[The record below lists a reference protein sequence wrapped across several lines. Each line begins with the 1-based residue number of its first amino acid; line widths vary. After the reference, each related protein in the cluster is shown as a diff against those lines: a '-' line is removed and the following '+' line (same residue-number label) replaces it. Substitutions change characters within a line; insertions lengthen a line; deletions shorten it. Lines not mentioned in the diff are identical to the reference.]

1 LRKGLFAVMLVA
13 ASFAGGA
20 VVNGPGLRWAQA
32 MILNR
37 AGGDGDGPAPG
48 EVLLPP
54 PDASTESIPSAPVS
68 PVVLEPARPASSREK
83 SGGKDGG
90 TASGKAEAPA
100 PPTPAAAEVAPPAPD
115 PKPKAPPAPEPK
127 PKAPPAPEPQAPAPP
142 EPKGQGS
149 GGPASSGR
157 DVESRAAK
165 PPKDVPPTL
174 DELPP
179 LDMPA
184 DPPASKAPDGA
195 GRGEPRTAST
205 NAAGDAPDP
214 APSAADP
221 APRPPEATP
230 ASTAPANAGP
240 AARSNATSP
249 GDWAQVRRTMVALG
263 VARYGIEGEPGGRA
277 RFYCVIPLAGRH
289 AVGQHFE
296 AEGDDALQ
304 AAQVA
309 LRRVA
314 LWLAAEA
321 PKP

>member
-37 AGGDGDGPAPG
+37 ADGDGDGPAPG

-54 PDASTESIPSAPVS
+54 PDASSESIPSAPVS

-83 SGGKDGG
+83 PRGKDGG
-90 TASGKAEAPA
+90 TAPGKGEAPA
-100 PPTPAAAEVAPPAPD
+100 PPTPAAAEVAAPAPA
-115 PKPKAPPAPEPK
+115 PEPKAPPAPEPK
-127 PKAPPAPEPQAPAPP
+127 TPAPH
-142 EPKGQGS
+142 EPKGQGP
-149 GGPASSGR
+149 GGPAPSGR
-157 DVESRAAK
+157 DVASRAAK
-165 PPKDVPPTL
+165 PPKDLPPTL

-179 LDMPA
+179 LELPA
-184 DPPASKAPDGA
+184 DPPAPKDLDRAR
-195 GRGEPRTAST
+195 RGEPWTAST

-214 APSAADP
+214 APSAAVSPRPFRPADP
-221 APRPPEATP
+221 APRPPEAAP

-240 AARSNATSP
+240 SARTNSTSL

-296 AEGDDALQ
+296 AEGDDELQ

>member
-37 AGGDGDGPAPG
+37 ADGDGDGPAPG

-54 PDASTESIPSAPVS
+54 PDASSESIPSAPVS
-68 PVVLEPARPASSREK
+68 PVILEPARPASSREK
-83 SGGKDGG
+83 PRGKDGG
-90 TASGKAEAPA
+90 TAPGKGEAPA
-100 PPTPAAAEVAPPAPD
+100 PPTPAAAEVAPPAPA
-115 PKPKAPPAPEPK
+115 PEPKAPPAPEPK
-127 PKAPPAPEPQAPAPP
+127 TPAPP
-142 EPKGQGS
+142 EPKGQGP
-149 GGPASSGR
+149 GGPAPSGR

-165 PPKDVPPTL
+165 PPKDLPPTL
-174 DELPP
+174 DALPP
-179 LDMPA
+179 LELPA
-184 DPPASKAPDGA
+184 DPPAPKALDGA
-195 GRGEPRTAST
+195 RRGEPWTASA
-205 NAAGDAPDP
+205 NAAGDAP
-214 APSAADP
+214 
-221 APRPPEATP
+221 RPPEAAP
-230 ASTAPANAGP
+230 ASTAPANAG
-240 AARSNATSP
+240 RSVRTNSTSP
-249 GDWAQVRRTMVALG
+249 GDWDQVRRTMVALG

-296 AEGDDALQ
+296 AEGDDELQ

>member
-1 LRKGLFAVMLVA
+1 MRKGLFAVMLVA

-37 AGGDGDGPAPG
+37 ADGDGDGPVPG

-54 PDASTESIPSAPVS
+54 PDASSESIPSAPVP
-68 PVVLEPARPASSREK
+68 PVILEPARPAFSREK
-83 SGGKDGG
+83 PRGKDGG
-90 TASGKAEAPA
+90 TAPGKGEAPA
-100 PPTPAAAEVAPPAPD
+100 PPTPAAAEVAPPAPA
-115 PKPKAPPAPEPK
+115 PEPKAPPAPEPK
-127 PKAPPAPEPQAPAPP
+127 TPAPP
-142 EPKGQGS
+142 EPKGQGP
-149 GGPASSGR
+149 GDPAPSGR

-165 PPKDVPPTL
+165 PPKDLPPTL
-174 DELPP
+174 DELPS
-179 LDMPA
+179 LELPA
-184 DPPASKAPDGA
+184 DPPAPKALDGA
-195 GRGEPRTAST
+195 GRGEPWTAST
-205 NAAGDAPDP
+205 NAAGDAP
-214 APSAADP
+214 
-221 APRPPEATP
+221 RPPEAAP
-230 ASTAPANAGP
+230 ASTAPANAG
-240 AARSNATSP
+240 RSVRTNSTSP
-249 GDWAQVRRTMVALG
+249 GDWAQVRRSMVALG

-277 RFYCVIPLAGRH
+277 RFYCVIPLAGRR

-296 AEGDDALQ
+296 AEGDDEIQ